1 MCMVLVAYKTEQTTP
16 NFRGDDSF
24 DYLRIPLSLVK
35 KKYTLHGFNSAN
47 KTVDYLRIES
57 KTARW

>member
-1 MCMVLVAYKTEQTTP
+1 MVLEQTTP
-16 NFRGDDSF
+16 NFRADDSF

-35 KKYTLHGFNSAN
+35 KKYNLHGFNGAY
-47 KTVDYLRIES
+47 KTVDYFRIES